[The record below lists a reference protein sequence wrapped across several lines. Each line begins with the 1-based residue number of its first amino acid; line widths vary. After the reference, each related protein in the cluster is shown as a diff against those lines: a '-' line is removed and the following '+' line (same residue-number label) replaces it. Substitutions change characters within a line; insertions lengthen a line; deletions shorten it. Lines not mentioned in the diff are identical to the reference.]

1 MISLISSF
9 GFYAYPPKS
18 SNFNNSRQQKIGL
31 NLEKQRSTS
40 AAAPSKLQLLEACEL
55 VFSVK
60 SFMLSA
66 LLLMMWLIQL
76 LQFKTSNVETARLFA
91 IMPIHSSLSKSL
103 SYFCFIVQKKI
114 TWEFIKCEFFLGVL
128 N

>member
-60 SFMLSA
+60 SFMLLSA
-66 LLLMMWLIQL
+66 LLMLMWLIQL

-103 SYFCFIVQKKI
+103 SYFCFKVQKNYLEVHKM
-114 TWEFIKCEFFLGVL
+114 
-128 N
+128 

>member
-103 SYFCFIVQKKI
+103 SYFCYKCKKI
-114 TWEFIKCEFFLGVL
+114 TLGSP
-128 N
+128 